1 MNLNLVSTA
10 KFQPFSFERYIQPY
24 QLYAEAYEKRQEAYD
39 KLAEDSSKWG
49 EQLDPSSQAYSMWES
64 FQKEL
69 DQATTSLQ
77 REGLTAKNRPMFSN
91 VRKNYSKNIGAIA
104 EADKRMQAQ
113 LALRQQMQ
121 AKDNSIEYKSELNID
136 DFLHGKSGNNE
147 SLSGATMRAETAD
160 MASKLGQSIYSNPS
174 FSKVM
179 GGSYWQIAQANGYS
193 PDVLGYIR
201 SGEWQNLAHGKNA
214 SDADNKLYNDIKQV
228 ADLYT
233 SQINR
238 TKGYSQDA
246 QTRLGE
252 QIFQGLYSGLEK
264 PKYDFQRNLDYMS
277 AAERDASARGWKGL
291 ELEKASQDERARE
304 FNLSYNLDLLKTV
317 SSSGKNGKNNDAL
330 MSNKPIYIDASGTS
344 LIDNENTEGKK
355 RVLHNA
361 VKLEKPLANIHK
373 HPRLQRALANIA
385 GVNLRNYSNY
395 TSNSPLWDK
404 LKRDVLPYRDIYYN
418 GNVDNIDEGSSELIL
433 ELRPKTTE
441 VPDQESSEDRPSSRV
456 EQRTSRKSVTKVK
469 QTKQNNP
476 VDNVGT

>member
-121 AKDNSIEYKSELNID
+121 AKDNSIEYKNNLNID

-160 MASKLGQSIYSNPS
+160 MASTLGQSIYSNPS

-201 SGEWQNLAHGKNA
+201 SGEWQKLAHGKNA

-246 QTRLGE
+246 QARLGE

-264 PKYDFQRNLDYMS
+264 PKYDFQRNLDYMT
-277 AAERDASARGWKGL
+277 AA
-291 ELEKASQDERARE
+291 EKASNALGWANLRQRKEE
-304 FNLSYNLDLLKTV
+304 FRHQKEQEKGILLPDGSRVKPIGGGRVLKTD
-317 SSSGKNGKNNDAL
+317 KNGKVEIIKAPSDDSTDNSFFNSVKKQAKVSDTPVVVAFTNNKWRSGKPGDDVKGTAFG
-330 MSNKPIYIDASGTS
+330 MTRSNLVSTWG
-344 LIDNENTEGKK
+344 
-355 RVLHNA
+355 
-361 VKLEKPLANIHK
+361 
-373 HPRLQRALANIA
+373 
-385 GVNLRNYSNY
+385 NYSIDDIAKRGLLVTDFSKLPQGAAEEMKKAIKKNNLDISKYAIVKMKASNDRAGGNY
-395 TSNSPLWDK
+395 DYT
-404 LKRDVLPYRDIYYN
+404 
-418 GNVDNIDEGSSELIL
+418 LI
-433 ELRPKTTE
+433 
-441 VPDQESSEDRPSSRV
+441 
-456 EQRTSRKSVTKVK
+456 
-469 QTKQNNP
+469 P
-476 VDNVGT
+476 VDQIPENIKNPQNIGFDD